1 MPTANELVTFTIS
14 TEDGLVSK
22 ETGEFVKVNTGA
34 RAEIVGTGSDNTD
47 HNNVKNTTRQMYMGK
62 ISVAVK
68 PGLNQKK
75 LILNAQS
82 SNIGFGKIVVEF

>member
-1 MPTANELVTFTIS
+1 
-14 TEDGLVSK
+14 
-22 ETGEFVKVNTGA
+22 
-34 RAEIVGTGSDNTD
+34 
-47 HNNVKNTTRQMYMGK
+47 MYMGK

-82 SNIGFGKIVVEF
+82 QHIGFGKVVVEF